1 MTEVRH
7 LVTVYD
13 IDSKKDLVY
22 DTTTYTPVLEAPEA
36 GWTYEDK
43 LELEQAATDQN
54 LQFVRTHKGEV
65 WRIALYQFNKKTITL
80 NDPAHHHKVGVNASS
95 TKRSSPSARAGTTAT
110 NTPTPTLP
118 GRRMNQQTRRPR
130 TRIVPTPCYP
140 HPAHT
145 GGFIALPP
153 LTSRRGTQTVT
164 PKQPQKAPPPTNSQ
178 NTNFASP

>member
-22 DTTTYTPVLEAPEA
+22 DTTTYTPVLEAPEG

-80 NDPAHHHKVGVNASS
+80 NDPRTPPQGGRQRVKYEEIESF
-95 TKRSSPSARAGTTAT
+95 GTCRHD
-110 NTPTPTLP
+110 
-118 GRRMNQQTRRPR
+118 GD
-130 TRIVPTPCYP
+130 
-140 HPAHT
+140 
-145 GGFIALPP
+145 
-153 LTSRRGTQTVT
+153 
-164 PKQPQKAPPPTNSQ
+164 
-178 NTNFASP
+178 